1 MKVTFTA
8 QPHVDI
14 KGPMSKILG
23 YDIGLFMAKEMYRA
37 YKDEVP
43 HNTGTLRDKVKI
55 RPREVLHYSPY
66 SAYIYKGEKMVDPE
80 YGKGGFT
87 ADGIKFWSRKGVRK
101 KLSGE
106 ELHLKNG
113 SKEWDKAA
121 WRKGKMKILT
131 DSIQNWIDNNI

>member
-1 MKVTFTA
+1 MKITVTA
-8 QPHVDI
+8 QSRTDI

-43 HNTGTLRDKVKI
+43 HSTGMLRDRVKI
-55 RPREVLHYSPY
+55 RSREVRHISPY
-66 SAYIYKGEKMVDPE
+66 SAYIYRGEKMVDPE

-87 ADGIKFWSRKGVRK
+87 ADGIKFWSRPGIK
-101 KLSGE
+101 KRLSGE

-121 WRKGKMKILT
+121 WRKGKMRVLT

>member
-14 KGPMSKILG
+14 KCPMSKILG
-23 YDIGLFMAKEMYRA
+23 YDIGLFMAKEMYRV
-37 YKDEVP
+37 YKDEAP

-66 SAYIYKGEKMVDPE
+66 AAYIYKGEKMVDPE

-106 ELHLKNG
+106 EQHLKNG